1 MERAVQRLAD
11 AAKENAPA
19 RLPPALSS
27 EQAAYQALLRLQA
40 HDYQVAQGRNAR
52 GSSGRGDRAQRQLDQ
67 LELKQSENRYETA
80 REAAPEQRPEQREQL
95 RVLSRLKE
103 LARRQQDLN
112 ERLRELQTALTEART
127 EAERE
132 DIRRQLKRLREEEQ
146 DVLADVDELRQRLD
160 RPENQS
166 RLADTRRRLE
176 DTRSQVQRA
185 GEAMEDGAVSQ
196 ALAAGA
202 RAESELQQ
210 MREEVRKRSSSQL
223 QEDVRQMRDEARRLQ
238 ENEAASGRKLNEL
251 ADESRRALSDAE
263 ERSALAD
270 QFGRQTGSLT
280 NLLDQVR
287 RVSEQSEAAE
297 PLLAKQLQDVFR
309 KTTQDD
315 AANLQ
320 EVTQELLQQGALK
333 RAVYDRLRE
342 PSRPPAAQSLSA
354 TRDLVRDGQ
363 LSEARLLEQ
372 KAREDLNGLKQG
384 IERAAGSVLGD
395 DLEALRLAG
404 RELDDLGQQLA
415 NEVAQGETR
424 RRAAGETGT
433 PESAASAGESD
444 NARQPSARGDA
455 ANSGSQ
461 PSAALETASAEPG
474 ARSGARRNFF
484 DQGGGGGGG
493 GGRAVG
499 PLTGADYRQWIDRL
513 AEVEEL
519 VEIPEW
525 HRELARVRDRVRV
538 IRGEY
543 TRHGREPQWD
553 LVKTQIG
560 VPLTEVRRSIAQEV
574 ARRQSPD
581 SLVPVDRDPVPARY
595 SELVRRY
602 YEQLGK

>member
-1 MERAVQRLAD
+1 
-11 AAKENAPA
+11 
-19 RLPPALSS
+19 
-27 EQAAYQALLRLQA
+27 
-40 HDYQVAQGRNAR
+40 
-52 GSSGRGDRAQRQLDQ
+52 
-67 LELKQSENRYETA
+67 
-80 REAAPEQRPEQREQL
+80 
-95 RVLSRLKE
+95 
-103 LARRQQDLN
+103 
-112 ERLRELQTALTEART
+112 
-127 EAERE
+127 
-132 DIRRQLKRLREEEQ
+132 
-146 DVLADVDELRQRLD
+146 
-160 RPENQS
+160 
-166 RLADTRRRLE
+166 
-176 DTRSQVQRA
+176 
-185 GEAMEDGAVSQ
+185 
-196 ALAAGA
+196 
-202 RAESELQQ
+202 
-210 MREEVRKRSSSQL
+210 
-223 QEDVRQMRDEARRLQ
+223 
-238 ENEAASGRKLNEL
+238 
-251 ADESRRALSDAE
+251 
-263 ERSALAD
+263 
-270 QFGRQTGSLT
+270 
-280 NLLDQVR
+280 
-287 RVSEQSEAAE
+287 VSEQSEAAE

-363 LSEARLLEQ
+363 LGEARLLEQ
-372 KAREDLNGLKQG
+372 KARDDLNGLKQG

-395 DLEALRLAG
+395 DLESLRLAG

-433 PESAASAGESD
+433 PEDVASGGESQD
-444 NARQPSARGDA
+444 ARQPSARGDA

-461 PSAALETASAEPG
+461 PSAAPETASAEPG

-484 DQGGGGGGG
+484 DQGGGG

-525 HRELARVRDRVRV
+525 RGELARVRDRVRLM
-538 IRGEY
+538 RGEY